1 MTDATRSSETA
12 WVRPT
17 IEAVSALHGL
27 DPDLIEAVVRTES
40 SGRAAAYRFEPGYWR
55 RYLAKN
61 ATYNTMEPR
70 RAAASYGLMQ
80 VMYPTARAMG
90 FRGDPEELFV
100 PRTSL
105 HYGCLVL
112 KDNLKWSDGNMD
124 AALAAYNGG
133 KTKDN
138 QKPPYRNGVYVSK
151 VRKAMDAIQQERS

>member
-1 MTDATRSSETA
+1 MSETT
-12 WVRPT
+12 WVRPL
-17 IEAVSALHGL
+17 IEDVAALHAL
-27 DPDLIEAVVRTES
+27 DPDVLEAVVRTES
-40 SGRAAAYRFEPGYWR
+40 SGRAHAYRFEPKYWE

-61 ATYNTMEPR
+61 PVYQAMEPR

-90 FRGDPEELFV
+90 FRGEPEELFV

-112 KDNLKWSDGNMD
+112 KDNLTWSGGRLD

-138 QKPPYRNGVYVSK
+138 QKPPYRNGVYVAK
-151 VRKAMDAIQQERS
+151 VQKHLAAIQQERA